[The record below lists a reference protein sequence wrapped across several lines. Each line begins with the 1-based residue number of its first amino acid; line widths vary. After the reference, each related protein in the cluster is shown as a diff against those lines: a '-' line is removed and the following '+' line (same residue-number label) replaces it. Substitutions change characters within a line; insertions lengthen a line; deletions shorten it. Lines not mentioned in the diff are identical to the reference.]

1 MSDADCMTRTPKS
14 LIEKRLAEGLDDIR
28 RGRVH
33 GPFQS
38 ARALVRSLHGAEK
51 TREFLVRTWFDF

>member
-14 LIEKRLAEGLDDIR
+14 LIEKRIAEGLDDIR

-51 TREFLVRTWFDF
+51 TESS

>member
-1 MSDADCMTRTPKS
+1 MTDGDCMSRTPKS

-38 ARALVRSLHGAEK
+38 ARALVRSLHWTKK
-51 TREFLVRTWFDF
+51 TKSS